1 LAALFQEVPLW
12 EKCSRKEVELSDE
25 SFLCNAKPKA
35 AQQAAVCKKLVEDTL
50 EPPDIGK
57 LPRPQGRTSAR
68 ISSGSCRIVRQS
80 AEPAQWGNLLRH
92 LFRDDG
98 VELIAD

>member
-1 LAALFQEVPLW
+1 LW

-35 AQQAAVCKKLVEDTL
+35 AQQVAVSIKLVEDTL

-57 LPRPQGRTSAR
+57 LPR
-68 ISSGSCRIVRQS
+68 
-80 AEPAQWGNLLRH
+80 L
-92 LFRDDG
+92 
-98 VELIAD
+98 

>member
-1 LAALFQEVPLW
+1 LW

-35 AQQAAVCKKLVEDTL
+35 ARQAAVLQELVEGTL

-57 LPRPQGRTSAR
+57 LPCPQGRTSAR
-68 ISSGSCRIVRQS
+68 I
-80 AEPAQWGNLLRH
+80 
-92 LFRDDG
+92 
-98 VELIAD
+98 